1 MTELEAMDRALAL
14 ALRGWGRVSPNPLV
28 GAVLLRD
35 GQVVGEGYHAEF
47 GGPHAEVAALA
58 SCPDPKGTTCVVT
71 LEPCAHHGKT
81 PPCTDALISAGVRR
95 VVMALRDPHPEA
107 RGGEEVVRRAG
118 VEIDVGCR
126 REAAAALN
134 APFLWGVARPDR
146 PFVALKIATS
156 LDGFIA
162 DAEGRSQW
170 ISGDE
175 AREYV
180 HWLRAGFDAIGVGR
194 RTADAD
200 DPQLTARGAV
210 TPRVLPRRVVF
221 ARSGRV
227 REDLRLVRTAREVP
241 TIVVT
246 SPGARDRTER
256 RLSGAGVQVVGAE
269 GVTAALP
276 ALRAMGITSMLVE
289 GGSTLAAELLAQD
302 LVDRLYRIQAPL
314 WLGTGMPAF
323 GPRDAVGL
331 DSARPWVVTERRALG
346 RDSLLVVD
354 RELCLAGS

>member
-28 GAVLLRD
+28 GAVLLRE

-58 SCPDPKGTTCVVT
+58 SCPDPRGTTCVVT

-81 PPCTDALISAGVRR
+81 PPCADALISAGVRR
-95 VVMALRDPHPEA
+95 VVMALRDPHAEA
-107 RGGEEVVRRAG
+107 RGGEAVLRRTG

-126 REAAAALN
+126 RDAAAALN
-134 APFLWGVARPDR
+134 AAFLWGVARPDR

-170 ISGDE
+170 ISGEE

-180 HWLRAGFDAIGVGR
+180 HWLRAGYDAIAVGR

-210 TPRVLPRRVVF
+210 TPRVPPRRVVF

-241 TIVVT
+241 TVVVT
-246 SPGARDRTER
+246 STQVRDRTAGH
-256 RLSGAGVQVVGAE
+256 LSGTGVQVIGAQ
-269 GVTAALP
+269 GITAALT
-276 ALRAMGITSMLVE
+276 ALRALGITSLLVE
-289 GGSTLAAELLAQD
+289 GGSTLAAEFLGQS
-302 LVDRLYRIQAPL
+302 LVDRLYQIQAPVL
-314 WLGTGMPAF
+314 LGTGMPAF
-323 GPRDAVGL
+323 GPRDAVAL
-331 DSARPWVVTERRALG
+331 ESARPWVVTERRALG

-354 RELCLAGS
+354 RELCLAES

>member
-35 GQVVGEGYHAEF
+35 GQVVGEGFHAEF

-81 PPCTDALISAGVRR
+81 PPCADALISAGVRR
-95 VVMALRDPHPEA
+95 VVIALGDPHPEA
-107 RGGEEVVRRAG
+107 HGGVEVLRGAG
-118 VEIDVGCR
+118 VDIEVGCR
-126 REAAAALN
+126 QEAAAALN

-210 TPRVLPRRVVF
+210 TPRVPPRRVVF

-276 ALRAMGITSMLVE
+276 ALRALGITSMLVE

-331 DSARPWVVTERRALG
+331 ESARPWVVTERRALG